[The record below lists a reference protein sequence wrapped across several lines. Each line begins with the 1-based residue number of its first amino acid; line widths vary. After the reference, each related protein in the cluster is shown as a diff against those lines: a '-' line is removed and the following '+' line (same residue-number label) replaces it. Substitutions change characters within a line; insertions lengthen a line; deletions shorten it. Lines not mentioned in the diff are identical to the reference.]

1 MSRCKRAG
9 VLGLRSDRGGN
20 GDVVKYEGG
29 WWCHGVVGDLCD
41 VGQNFVLKKVDPRIF
56 YTQKGGAEHAGAI

>member
-1 MSRCKRAG
+1 MSRCGRAG

-20 GDVVKYEGG
+20 GGVVKYEGG
-29 WWCHGVVGDLCD
+29 WWGHGMVGELCNI
-41 VGQNFVLKKVDPRIF
+41 GRNFVLKKVYPRIL